1 MKQNI
6 YNGFLA
12 TLCVILFAMVVYG
25 ISLLPADMVWMTIVG
40 FSLVIVWR
48 SLFEIIRSFRKNK

>member
-12 TLCVILFAMVVYG
+12 TLCVILFVAVVYG

-48 SLFEIIRSFRKNK
+48 SLFEIIKSFRKNK